1 MSGEYAF
8 AESAFEI
15 SEQACA
21 LTVRVLSALRSR
33 LGVNIQLRGRKDVLE
48 SGHIFLFNHFARF
61 ETFIPQYLMYQET
74 GAYCRSVAAREFF
87 VKDDVFS
94 NYLMDLGAV
103 PNDYP
108 RLLPF
113 LAEEVL
119 RGRKVIVFPE
129 GGMVKDRRVLDEAG
143 AYSIYSSSA
152 RERRKHHTG
161 AAVLALTLEAFKA
174 GILEIH
180 KAGDTP
186 TLQRWAGILGMD
198 GTDDLLASVRRPS
211 LVVPANITF
220 YPIRVGDN
228 ILRKGV
234 DFFAKGLSEKLSEE
248 LLIEGNI
255 LLKNTDM
262 DIRLCEPE
270 DPGKVLNWWD
280 RKLLAK
286 LVRRAESL
294 DQLFDLEGGARRLD
308 EKFIARKLGREFLGL
323 RDAYMRSMYSGVTVN
338 LSHLASRILCSFVDE
353 GRTEVDYETFHRTLY
368 LALKYAQEE
377 PSIHLHRSLMVP
389 TGYDGVFDG
398 RSPGLEQFLKT
409 ATESGLVKRGSEG
422 YLFLPNL
429 LEEHS
434 FHEVRLENFIL
445 VYANEVAP
453 VAAARRAVQ
462 RAIKDALSRDDVALA
477 HLLFDDEMTAFAW
490 NKRYFSLAQY
500 RDINDQETATAN
512 AEPYLFLP
520 EKPKGLGIVM
530 VHGFLASPAELRG
543 FAEKLKAEG
552 YPVIGVRLKGHGTSP
567 WDLRGRSWKDWM
579 DSVRRGYR
587 IMQAFADRI
596 CLVGFST
603 GGALSLILA
612 AERPDRLAGVAAVS
626 APLKFRNRNLIF
638 VPLIH
643 GANKLVRWVSSFEGV
658 MPFRANI
665 SEHPDINYRNMPV
678 RGLYELR
685 LMADELKRRLKDV
698 QCPVTIVQSTG
709 DQVVNPRSGERIR
722 RRLGSAEKTLHMI
735 ASDHHGILNE
745 DIGGSQ
751 ELVAAFIRSLTPT
764 VPAPAPRIV
773 IGADAFLPEA
783 DPVHAWLPY
792 YPQGLDWAEP
802 IGERTVHSL
811 LDESVRLFAARPC
824 LDFLGKGYTYGQVGE
839 LVDRAA
845 RGFQD
850 LGVGKGTRVGLC
862 LPNTPYFVICYYA
875 ILKAGGTVV
884 NYNPLYAERELIGQ
898 IEESGTDI
906 MVTLDLRQ
914 IYPKVARL
922 LERTGLKRVIV
933 CSMSGIL
940 PAVKGLLFSVLRR
953 SEIASIPED
962 ARLTIFEELTA
973 NDGDAKR
980 VEIDPGQDLAV
991 LQFTGGT
998 TGTPKA
1004 AMLTHANLAANAEQV
1019 RLWYPA
1025 MEQGRERILAALPL
1039 FHVFAMT
1046 TVMNLGIASGAELI
1060 LLPRFEIDQV
1070 LKTIDADK
1078 PTLFPGVPTIFTA
1091 INEHRDLDDYDL
1103 SSIKYCISGGAP
1115 LHMDTKDRFEQLTG
1129 CVLVEGYGLSEA
1141 SPVVACNPVDGTRK
1155 VGSIGIPLPQTVVEI
1170 HSLEDRDMPVPIGE
1184 NGEICVIGP
1193 QVMAGYWNREEETN
1207 EAVHDGCL
1215 HTGDIGYMDGEGYIF
1230 VIDRMGELIL
1240 CGGYNVYP
1248 RIVEE
1253 AISLHPAVAEVAVI
1267 GVPDAYRGESP
1278 KAFVKVREGESL
1290 SARALLEFLDDKLS
1304 PIERPEVIEF
1314 RDELP
1319 KTLIGKP
1326 DKKALARESGSNDSA
1341 EMPKTTP
1348 KKTSLAS

>member
-1 MSGEYAF
+1 MTGEYAF
-8 AESAFEI
+8 AESDFEI
-15 SEQACA
+15 SEKACA

-33 LGVNIQLRGRKDVLE
+33 LSVNIRLRGRKDLLE
-48 SGHIFLFNHFARF
+48 SGQIFLFNHFARF
-61 ETFIPQYLMYQET
+61 ETFIPQYLMFEET

-94 NYLMDLGAV
+94 NYLMGLGAV
-103 PNDYP
+103 PHDYP

-113 LAEEVL
+113 LAEEIL
-119 RGRKVIVFPE
+119 RGRKVIIFPE
-129 GGMVKDRRVLDEAG
+129 GGMVKDRRVLDETG
-143 AYSIYSSSA
+143 AFSIYSSTA

-161 AAVLALTLEAFKA
+161 ASVLALTLEAFKA

-180 KAGDTP
+180 KSGDTA
-186 TLQRWAGILGMD
+186 TLQRWAETLKLD
-198 GTDDLLASVRRPS
+198 GPDALLAAARRPS
-211 LVVPANITF
+211 LVVPSNITF
-220 YPIRVGDN
+220 YPIRVSDN
-228 ILRKGV
+228 ILHKGV
-234 DFFAKGLSEKLSEE
+234 EFFAKGLSERLSEE

-262 DIRLCEPE
+262 DIRLGDPE
-270 DPGKVLNWWD
+270 DPGKIFRWWD
-280 RKLLAK
+280 RKMLAK

-294 DQLFDLEGGARRLD
+294 DQLFDLDGGARWLD
-308 EKFIARKLGREFLGL
+308 EKFIARKLGREFLL
-323 RDAYMRSMYSGVTVN
+323 MRDAYMRAMYSGVTVN
-338 LSHLASRILCSFVDE
+338 LSHLTSLILCSLVDG
-353 GRTEVDYETFHRTLY
+353 GRMEVDYETFHRTLY
-368 LALKYAQEE
+368 LAIKYAQGE
-377 PSIHLHRSLMVP
+377 PSIHLHRSLTVP
-389 TGYDGVFDG
+389 AGYDGVFDG
-398 RSPGLEQFLKT
+398 RSPGLDQFLKT
-409 ATESGLVKRGSEG
+409 ATETGLVQRDAEG
-422 YLFLPNL
+422 YKFLPKM

-453 VAAARRAVQ
+453 VAAARRAVD
-462 RAIKDALSRDDVALA
+462 RAMKDAESRDDAALA
-477 HLLFDDEMTAFAW
+477 HLLFDDEMAAFAW
-490 NKRYFSLAQY
+490 NKRFFSLAQY
-500 RDINDQETATAN
+500 SDINDQETATAN

-520 EKPKGLGIVM
+520 ETPKGLGIVM

-567 WDLRGRSWKDWM
+567 WDLRGRSWGDWLA
-579 DSVRRGYR
+579 SVRRGYR
-587 IMQAFADRI
+587 IMQAFSERI

-612 AERPDRLAGVAAVS
+612 AEKPDGLAGVAAVG
-626 APLKFRNRNLIF
+626 APLKFRNRSLIF

-658 MPFRANI
+658 MPFREND
-665 SEHPDINYRNMPV
+665 SEHPDMNYRNMPV

-685 LMADELKRRLKDV
+685 LMADELKRRLPDIR
-698 QCPVTIVQSTG
+698 CPATIVQSTG
-709 DQVVNPRSGERIR
+709 DQVVNPKSGGRILK
-722 RRLGSAEKTLHMI
+722 RLGSEEKTLHMV
-735 ASDHHGILNE
+735 ASNRHGILSE

-751 ELVAAFIRSLTPT
+751 ELVAEFIRSLTPAA
-764 VPAPAPRIV
+764 PAEAPRIV
-773 IGADAFLPEA
+773 VGADAFLPAPE
-783 DPVHAWLPY
+783 PTHAWLPY
-792 YPQGLDWAEP
+792 YPRGLNWAEP
-802 IGERTVHSL
+802 IVEKCVHSL
-811 LDESVRLFAARPC
+811 MDDAARLFADRPC
-824 LDFLGKGYTYGQVGE
+824 LDFLGKGYTYGEVGE

-845 RGFQD
+845 KGFQD

-862 LPNTPYFVICYYA
+862 LPNTPYYVICYYA

-884 NYNPLYAERELIGQ
+884 NFNPLYAERELIHQ
-898 IEESGTDI
+898 VEETGTDI

-922 LERTGLKRVIV
+922 LEKTGLSRIIV
-933 CSMSGIL
+933 CSMSGVL
-940 PAVKGLLFSVLRR
+940 PALKGLLFSVLRR
-953 SEIASIPED
+953 SEIASTPED
-962 ARLTIFEELTA
+962 AQHTTFEELTA
-973 NDGDAKR
+973 NGGDAKR
-980 VEIDPGQDLAV
+980 LEFDPGRDLAV

-1004 AMLTHANLAANAEQV
+1004 AMLTHANVSANAEQV

-1025 MEQGRERILAALPL
+1025 MEQGRERILAVLPL

-1060 LLPRFEIDQV
+1060 LLPRFEIKQV
-1070 LKTIDADK
+1070 LKTIDKDR

-1091 INEHRDLDDYDL
+1091 INEHPGLDDYDL

-1115 LHMDTKDRFEQLTG
+1115 LHMDTKDRFEKLTG

-1141 SPVVACNPVDGTRK
+1141 SPVVACNPPGGTRK
-1155 VGSIGIPLPQTVVEI
+1155 EGSIGIPLPRTVVEI
-1170 HSLEDRDMPVPIGE
+1170 HSLEDRDMTVPIGE

-1207 EAVHDGCL
+1207 EVVPGGCL
-1215 HTGDIGYMDGEGYIF
+1215 HTGDIGYMDSEGYIF
-1230 VIDRMGELIL
+1230 VIDRIGELIL
-1240 CGGYNVYP
+1240 SGGYNVYP

-1253 AISLHPAVAEVAVI
+1253 AIGLHPAVAEVAVI

-1290 SARALLEFLDDKLS
+1290 SAEDLLEFLADKLS
-1304 PIERPEVIEF
+1304 PIERPQAIEF
-1314 RDELP
+1314 RDDLP
-1319 KTLIGKP
+1319 KTLIGKI
-1326 DKKALARESGSNDSA
+1326 DKKALARESGREDPD
-1341 EMPKTTP
+1341 EMLKPTP
-1348 KKTSLAS
+1348 EETSLAS

>member
-1 MSGEYAF
+1 MTDEYAF
-8 AESAFEI
+8 AESDFEI
-15 SEQACA
+15 NEAACA

-33 LGVNIQLRGRKDVLE
+33 LSVNIRLCGRKDLLA
-48 SGHIFLFNHFARF
+48 SGQIFLFNHFARF
-61 ETFIPQYLMYQET
+61 ETFIPQYLIHQET
-74 GAYCRSVAAREFF
+74 GAYCRSVAASEFF
-87 VKDDVFS
+87 DKDDVFS
-94 NYLMDLGAV
+94 NYLMGLGAV
-103 PNDYP
+103 PHDYP

-113 LAEEVL
+113 LAEEIL

-129 GGMVKDRRVLDEAG
+129 GGMVKDRRVLDEQG
-143 AYSIYSSSA
+143 AYSIYSSTS

-180 KAGDTP
+180 KDGDTP
-186 TLQRWAGILGMD
+186 TLRRWAGILGMD
-198 GTDDLLASVRRPS
+198 GTDDLLAAARRPS
-211 LVVPANITF
+211 LLVPANITF
-220 YPIRVGDN
+220 YPIRVSDN
-228 ILRKGV
+228 ILHKGV
-234 DFFAKGLSEKLSEE
+234 EFFARGLSERLSEE

-262 DIRLCEPE
+262 DIRLGDPE
-270 DPGKVLNWWD
+270 DPGKVLHWWD

-286 LVRRAESL
+286 LVRRMESL
-294 DQLFDLEGGARRLD
+294 DQLFDLDDGARRLD
-308 EKFIARKLGREFLGL
+308 EKFIARKFGRRYLRM
-323 RDAYMRSMYSGVTVN
+323 RDAYMRAMYSGVTVN
-338 LSHLASRILCSFVDE
+338 LSHLASLIFCSLVDG
-353 GRTEVDYETFHRTLY
+353 GRMEVDYETFHRTLY
-368 LALKYAQEE
+368 LAIKYARQE
-377 PSIHLHRSLMVP
+377 PSIHLHRSLVVP
-389 TGYDGVFDG
+389 AGYDGVLDG

-409 ATESGLVKRGSEG
+409 ATESGLVKRGAEG
-422 YLFLPNL
+422 YLFLPQM

-453 VAAARRAVQ
+453 VAAARRAVR
-462 RAIKDALSRDDVALA
+462 RAMEDAPKRDDKALA
-477 HLLFDDEMTAFAW
+477 HLLFDDEMAAFSW
-490 NKRYFSLAQY
+490 NKRFFSLAQY
-500 RDINDQETATAN
+500 KNINDQETATAN

-520 EKPKGLGIVM
+520 ENPKGLGIVM

-543 FAEKLKAEG
+543 FAEKLRAEG

-567 WDLRGRSWKDWM
+567 WDLRGRSWRDWL

-587 IMQAFADRI
+587 IMQAFAERI

-612 AERPDRLAGVAAVS
+612 AEKPDRLAGVAAVS
-626 APLKFRNRNLIF
+626 APLKFRNRNLVF

-658 MPFRANI
+658 MPFRAND

-685 LMADELKRRLKDV
+685 LMADELKRRLGDV
-698 QCPVTIVQSTG
+698 QCPATILQGTG
-709 DQVVNPRSGERIR
+709 DQVVNPKSGERIR
-722 RRLGSAEKTLHMI
+722 DRLGSGQKTLHMV
-735 ASDHHGILNE
+735 ASDRHGILNE

-751 ELVAAFIRSLTPT
+751 ELVAGFIRSLVPT
-764 VPAPAPRIV
+764 APVEAPRIV

-783 DPVHAWLPY
+783 EPVHPWLPY
-792 YPQGLDWAEP
+792 YPQGLNWAEP
-802 IGERTVHSL
+802 IRDRTVHSL
-811 LDESVRLFAARPC
+811 MDESARLFAERPC
-824 LDFLGKGYTYGQVGE
+824 LDFLGKGYTYREVGE

-845 RGFQD
+845 KGFQD

-884 NYNPLYAERELIGQ
+884 NYNPLYVERELIQQ
-898 IEESGTDI
+898 IEDSGTEI
-906 MVTLDLRQ
+906 MVTLDLKQ

-922 LERTGLKRVIV
+922 LERTGLKRLIV
-933 CSMSGIL
+933 CPMSGIL

-953 SEIASIPED
+953 SEIASIPKD
-962 ARLTIFEELTA
+962 ARLTTFEELTA
-973 NDGDAKR
+973 NDGDVGR
-980 VEIDPGQDLAV
+980 LEIDPRQDLAV

-1004 AMLTHANLAANAEQV
+1004 AMLTHANLSANTEQV

-1060 LLPRFEIDQV
+1060 LLPRFEIGQV
-1070 LKTIDADK
+1070 LKTIDGDR
-1078 PTLFPGVPTIFTA
+1078 PTLFPGVPSIFAA
-1091 INEHRDLDDYDL
+1091 INERRDLDDYDL
-1103 SSIKYCISGGAP
+1103 SSIKFCISGGAP
-1115 LHMDTKDRFEQLTG
+1115 LHMDIKDRFEQLTG

-1141 SPVVACNPVDGTRK
+1141 SPVVACNPVGGTRK
-1155 VGSIGIPLPQTVVEI
+1155 EGSIGIPLPQTVVEI
-1170 HSLEDRDMPVPIGE
+1170 HSLKDRDMPVPIGE

-1193 QVMAGYWNREEETN
+1193 QVMAGYWNNEEETA
-1207 EAVHDGCL
+1207 ETLPDGCL
-1215 HTGDIGYMDGEGYIF
+1215 HTGDIGYMDREGYVF
-1230 VIDRMGELIL
+1230 VIDRLKELIL

-1267 GVPDAYRGESP
+1267 GVPDTYRGESP

-1304 PIERPEVIEF
+1304 PIERPGEIEF
-1314 RDELP
+1314 RDQLP

-1326 DKKALARESGSNDSA
+1326 DKKKLASESGQDRPG
-1341 EMPKTTP
+1341 ETPKTAL
-1348 KKTSLAS
+1348 KETSLAS